1 MRDPLCMCMPKAVS
15 IYAWHEGWQQVHGQG
30 GNVSQV
36 LLIQVYRP
44 LIHGRYLQHLL
55 TYA

>member
-15 IYAWHEGWQQVHGQG
+15 TYAWHEGWQQVHGQG

-44 LIHGRYLQHLL
+44 PIHGRYLQHLL